1 MMADL
6 SYRMIYIDGAPAGL
20 LGLEELF
27 QDLFEAGLQPDDEDI
42 GMRILAGVCQHN
54 YIPKPAET
62 EYRAVLGREYAVYH
76 QKRMGG
82 EAVTARDYGQWEG
95 IPREQ
100 IPWFPVV
107 STALCNGCGKCI
119 EVCPKE
125 VFLPTDDGKV
135 EVVESFLCI
144 VGCCFCKSACDPQ
157 AILMP
162 DKSMLDQYRHGQ
174 RKAT

>member
-6 SYRMIYIDGAPAGL
+6 SYRMIYIDGVPAGL

-27 QDLFEAGLQPDDEDI
+27 QDLFEAGHQPQDEDI
-42 GMRILAGVCQHN
+42 GMRILAGVRQHN
-54 YIPKPAET
+54 YIPKPAEA
-62 EYRAVLGREYAVYH
+62 EYRAVIGREYAVYH

-82 EAVTARDYGQWEG
+82 EAVAARDYGQWEG
-95 IPREQ
+95 IPRER

-107 STALCNGCGKCI
+107 SALLCDGCGKCI

-125 VFLPTDDGKV
+125 VFLSTDDGKV
-135 EVVESFLCI
+135 EVVEPFLCI